1 MTKSQ
6 AREKLAREITRL
18 TGQITEDGSIKNGT
32 VTFGW
37 FVRNR
42 YLPLKEADWREE
54 TAKVKKILIK
64 ADLIE
69 PFEDVRLE
77 NFDKFT
83 LSSASINWPKLIPRT
98 ECCRSD
104 LTCGLSLPRQST
116 RTFSPRTLRVW
127 SDLLRTCGRSTRRR

>member
-6 AREKLAREITRL
+6 AREKLAEEITRL

-37 FVRNR
+37 FARNR

-54 TAKVKKILIK
+54 TAKVKKIIIK
-64 ADLIE
+64 ADLIDT
-69 PFEDVRLE
+69 FEDVRLE

-83 LSSASINWPKLIPRT
+83 LQNTSINWLKPIRRT

-104 LTCGLSLPRQST
+104 PTCELSLPRLSI
-116 RTFSPRTLRVW
+116 RTTSQRILPVL
-127 SDLLRTCGRSTRRR
+127 